1 MLNLA
6 LIGRQEWGLERL
18 NVEIVSKL
26 RYFYGIFASLGNRV
40 NCFRQNL
47 TCEHARVYI
56 SLARTRRNQYDAA
69 GRRGLYC
76 ARRRNDVTASV
87 WRELGVPSSSRSWRR
102 RSSTCRVC
110 CGTPSPPD
118 TAPSSVRLYTRE
130 GLQPSRSA
138 ERNSTAVHNW
148 SSEHMLSNGS
158 VHSRRTKLN

>member
-1 MLNLA
+1 M
-6 LIGRQEWGLERL
+6 ERL

-26 RYFYGIFASLGNRV
+26 QYFYWIFASLGNRV

-47 TCEHARVYI
+47 TCEHAHQSCADSAQPI
-56 SLARTRRNQYDAA
+56 RRSREE
-69 GRRGLYC
+69 GGLSC

-118 TAPSSVRLYTRE
+118 TAPSSVRLYMRE